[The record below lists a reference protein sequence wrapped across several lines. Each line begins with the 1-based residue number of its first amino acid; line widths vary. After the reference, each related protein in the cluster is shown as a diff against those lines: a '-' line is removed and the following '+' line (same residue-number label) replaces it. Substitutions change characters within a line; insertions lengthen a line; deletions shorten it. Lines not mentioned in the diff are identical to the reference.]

1 MKASWAVVFLAFLGS
16 AALAAADD
24 DDDKKA
30 AASDPLKRLEKVEE
44 ELRQLKAEKMLRE
57 AGLPERLSLEEQ
69 DKKDAPKGEAD
80 FKITFTDGIHFKTSD
95 GNFDLHVGGRWEEEY
110 RYTFNRPVDTGAGLR
125 TSVNTFYAREMF
137 LSLDGTLFRDWGF
150 KLNGD
155 FSQPQTATALPAS
168 TGAIIEEAWV
178 EWKSFKEFRLLFG
191 SFKAPASFEITDS
204 PRFAK
209 LIQRSPMARFQ
220 PNFDTGVKAYGSIM
234 DNMFTYELAVSN
246 GRSHLANT
254 GRGNVDDNDGKEY
267 VGRLTVAPFAADKDN
282 PFKYFRLG
290 VYGTFAHVGQDTGIN
305 PTGWPGNISTNELVV
320 NYFQFP
326 ANAAGAQFVRMA
338 GDRYRV
344 GAEGTATY
352 GPVMIR
358 GEFMT
363 RNDEGIGTAA
373 AGAPAS
379 QVGRHSLLRTVGYY
393 GEASFM
399 VTGEEQIPNGRVV
412 PKHPFSIPDGTWGA
426 FELVGRFGA
435 VSMDKS
441 VLEDWGS
448 NFAVNSNRASSITVG
463 FNWWPIQNVRFGLD
477 YIGENYY
484 QGVQLAPAAAGGRH
498 GSHVNGMLARAQVD
512 F

>member
-1 MKASWAVVFLAFLGS
+1 MNVVWSVVAL
-16 AALAAADD
+16 AALAVPAYAGVDGDD
-24 DDDKKA
+24 DEKKPD
-30 AASDPLKRLEKVEE
+30 ASDPLKRLEKVEE

-110 RYTFNRPVDTGAGLR
+110 RYTFNRPIDTGAGLR

-155 FSQPQTATALPAS
+155 FSQAQTFTQNVAAVPATVTGS

-209 LIQRSPMARFQ
+209 LIQRSPMARFE
-220 PNFDTGVKAYGSIM
+220 PNFDTGIKAYGSIM

-254 GRGNVDDNDGKEY
+254 GRDNVDDNDGKEY
-267 VGRLTVAPFAADKDN
+267 VGRITVAPFAADKDN

-290 VYGTFAHVGQDTGIN
+290 VYGTYAHIGSNSGIN
-305 PTGWPGNISTNELVV
+305 PVGWPGNISTNELAV
-320 NYFQFP
+320 NYYQFP
-326 ANAAGAQFVRMA
+326 GGFLFA

-344 GAEGTATY
+344 GAEGTITY
-352 GPVMIR
+352 GPAMIR
-358 GEFMT
+358 GEFMS
-363 RNDEGIGTAA
+363 RNDELVDTAGGN
-373 AGAPAS
+373 AG
-379 QVGRHSLLRTVGYY
+379 QHSLLQTLGYY
-393 GEASFM
+393 AEASFL

-412 PKHPFSIPDGTWGA
+412 PKHPFSIGDGTWGA
-426 FELVGRFGA
+426 FELVGRFGV
-435 VSMDKS
+435 VSLDRG
-441 VLEDWGS
+441 VLEGLGQV
-448 NFAVNSNRASSITVG
+448 FPGANSNRAGSVTLG

-484 QGVQLAPAAAGGRH
+484 QGVQLSPGHR
-498 GSHVNGMLARAQVD
+498 GSHMNGMLARFQVD